1 MVIGEGFFLRD
12 GHMPAAQIVKE
23 GARVAN
29 AAEGKERPGAD
40 FTKVFLVRVG
50 SKPSKAKQSRLRIK
64 DGEGVSIASFNSGSL
79 KFSRHH
85 QDISPAA
92 GSKGLAQRAS
102 REQPLVL

>member
-1 MVIGEGFFLRD
+1 
-12 GHMPAAQIVKE
+12 MPAAQIVKE

-50 SKPSKAKQSRLRIK
+50 SKSSKAKQSRLRIK
-64 DGEGVSIASFNSGSL
+64 DGEGVSIARFNSGPL

-92 GSKGLAQRAS
+92 GTKGLSS
-102 REQPLVL
+102 RPTQERQCRIEFHRPSG